1 MSELKISMA
10 AARVNARLNQQQIA
24 ERLGIDRT
32 SYIKYEKGES
42 IMRMDLA
49 FKFSQI
55 VNLPMANID
64 FCLSKI
70 TT

>member
-24 ERLGIDRT
+24 EQLGIDRT

-70 TT
+70 TI

>member
-24 ERLGIDRT
+24 EQLGIDRT

-64 FCLSKI
+64 FCLSKN
-70 TT
+70 TA

>member
-24 ERLGIDRT
+24 EQLGIDRT

>member
-49 FKFSQI
+49 FKFS
-55 VNLPMANID
+55 
-64 FCLSKI
+64 
-70 TT
+70 

>member
-49 FKFSQI
+49 FKFSQS

>member
-24 ERLGIDRT
+24 EQLGIDRT

-64 FCLSKI
+64 FCLSKS